1 MIIDTHAHLNTK
13 DFESDLALVIDRA
26 IKEDVTKVLV
36 IGMDQASSKL
46 AIQMAET
53 YDMIYATIGLHPGYV
68 DEETPDFIEHLLNHP
83 KVVGIGEC
91 GLDFYWTKENKEL
104 QITYFKRQIDLAV
117 QTKMPLVIH
126 TRKSFVEAY
135 EMLLPYKG
143 LVTGVF
149 HCFSST
155 LEDALKAIDL
165 GFYIGIDGPITYKN
179 NQELI
184 RIVKGIDLNY
194 LLVETDSPYLTP
206 VPYRGKRNEPAF
218 TKEVVQKI
226 AEYTNQSF
234 EDISKITTNNAHR
247 LFKLGGK

>member
-13 DFESDLALVIDRA
+13 DFDHDLEQVLRRAKDSDVQHI
-26 IKEDVTKVLV
+26 LV
-36 IGMDQASSKL
+36 IGMDHASSEL
-46 AIQMAET
+46 AIKMAEAH
-53 YDMIYATIGLHPGYV
+53 DMLYATVGLHPGYV
-68 DEETPDFIEHLLNHP
+68 DDDHPDFVEHLLNHP
-83 KVVGIGEC
+83 KVVAIGEC
-91 GLDFYWTKENKEL
+91 GLDYYWTKDNQEL
-104 QITYFKRQIDLAV
+104 QMTYFKRQIELAV
-117 QTKMPLVIH
+117 KTKLPLVIH
-126 TRKSFVEAY
+126 TRNSFLEAY
-135 EMLLPYKG
+135 QMLLPFKG

-155 LEDALKAIDL
+155 FEDAMKAIDL

-184 RIVKGIDLNY
+184 KIVTGIDLNY

-218 TKEVVQKI
+218 TKEVVQAI
-226 AEYTNQSF
+226 AQYTHKSF
-234 EDISKITTNNAHR
+234 EDISKMTSDNAYR